1 MPAGR
6 PKGSNGTNKSAAIRE
21 YLKTNPG
28 ASTNE
33 ILDALGQKG
42 LEVSQALIAGVRGR
56 EERGPG
62 NKSRKGA
69 ITVDELT
76 SIHTIIEKFDDR
88 DIIMSIISDLS
99 SLIKEVGGMERF
111 EEAMKAYSS
120 WKPSEVMSEISSDPV
135 SESSE
140 SSESS
145 DDDDE
150 EEVED
155 EDEDEDDDD

>member
-21 YLKTNPG
+21 YLKANPG

-120 WKPSEVMSEISSDPV
+120 WKPSEVMSEVSSDPV
-135 SESSE
+135 P
-140 SSESS
+140 ESS

-155 EDEDEDDDD
+155 EDEDDDDDDD

>member
-111 EEAMKAYSS
+111 EEAMKAFSS
-120 WKPSEVMSEISSDPV
+120 WKPSEVMSEVSSDPV
-135 SESSE
+135 
-140 SSESS
+140 SESS

-150 EEVED
+150 EEDED
-155 EDEDEDDDD
+155 EDEDEDDDDDD

>member
-120 WKPSEVMSEISSDPV
+120 WKPSEVMSEVSSDPV

-140 SSESS
+140 SS
-145 DDDDE
+145 DDDE

-155 EDEDEDDDD
+155 EDEDEDEDD

>member
-6 PKGSNGTNKSAAIRE
+6 PKGSGGTNKSAAIRE
-21 YLKTNPG
+21 YLKNHPG

-33 ILDALGQKG
+33 VLDALGQKG
-42 LEVSQALIAGVRGR
+42 IEVSQALIAGVRGR

-88 DIIMSIISDLS
+88 DIIMGIVSDLS
-99 SLIKEVGGMERF
+99 NLIKEVGGIERF

-120 WKPSEVMSEISSDPV
+120 WKPSEAMASEVSSSISD
-135 SESSE
+135 
-140 SSESS
+140 SS
-145 DDDDE
+145 DDDDDDDE
-150 EEVED
+150 IDD

>member
-21 YLKTNPG
+21 YLKANPG

-120 WKPSEVMSEISSDPV
+120 WKPSEVMSEVSSDPV
-135 SESSE
+135 P
-140 SSESS
+140 ESS

-155 EDEDEDDDD
+155 EDDDDDDDDD

>member
-6 PKGSNGTNKSAAIRE
+6 PKGSGGTNKSAAIRE
-21 YLKTNPG
+21 YLKNHPG

-33 ILDALGQKG
+33 VLDALGQKG
-42 LEVSQALIAGVRGR
+42 IEVSQALIAGVRGR

-140 SSESS
+140 SS

-155 EDEDEDDDD
+155 EDEDDDDDD

>member
-120 WKPSEVMSEISSDPV
+120 WKPSEVMSEVSSDPV

-140 SSESS
+140 SS
-145 DDDDE
+145 DDDE

>member
-6 PKGSNGTNKSAAIRE
+6 PKGSGGTNKSAAIRE
-21 YLKTNPG
+21 YLKNHPG

-33 ILDALGQKG
+33 VLDALGQKG
-42 LEVSQALIAGVRGR
+42 IEVSQALIAGVRGR

-88 DIIMSIISDLS
+88 DIIMSIVSDLS
-99 SLIKEVGGMERF
+99 NLIKEVGGIERF

-120 WKPSEVMSEISSDPV
+120 WKPSEAMASEV
-135 SESSE
+135 SSSE
-140 SSESS
+140 SISDSS
-145 DDDDE
+145 DDDDDE
-150 EEVED
+150 IDD

>member
-6 PKGSNGTNKSAAIRE
+6 PKGSGGTNKSAAIRE
-21 YLKTNPG
+21 YLKNHPG

-33 ILDALGQKG
+33 VLDALGQKG
-42 LEVSQALIAGVRGR
+42 IEVSQALIAGVRGR

-88 DIIMSIISDLS
+88 DIIMSIVSDLS
-99 SLIKEVGGMERF
+99 NLIKEVGGIERF

-120 WKPSEVMSEISSDPV
+120 WKPSEAMASEVSSSISD
-135 SESSE
+135 
-140 SSESS
+140 SS
-145 DDDDE
+145 DDDDDDE
-150 EEVED
+150 IDD

>member
-6 PKGSNGTNKSAAIRE
+6 PKGSGGTNKSAAIRE
-21 YLKTNPG
+21 YLKNHPG

-33 ILDALGQKG
+33 VLDALGQKG
-42 LEVSQALIAGVRGR
+42 IEVSQALIAGVRGR

-88 DIIMSIISDLS
+88 DIIMSIVSDLS
-99 SLIKEVGGMERF
+99 NLIKEVGGIERF

-120 WKPSEVMSEISSDPV
+120 WKPSEAMASEVSSSSISD
-135 SESSE
+135 
-140 SSESS
+140 SS
-145 DDDDE
+145 DDDDDD
-150 EEVED
+150 EVED

>member
-6 PKGSNGTNKSAAIRE
+6 PKGSGGTNKSAAIRE
-21 YLKTNPG
+21 YLKSHPG

-33 ILDALGQKG
+33 VLDALGQRG
-42 LEVSQALIAGVRGR
+42 IEVSQALIAGVRGR

-88 DIIMSIISDLS
+88 DVIMGIIADLS
-99 SLIKEVGGMERF
+99 GLIKEIGGLDRF
-111 EEAMKAYSS
+111 EEAMKSYSS
-120 WKPSEVMSEISSDPV
+120 WKPSEVM
-135 SESSE
+135 ESSE
-140 SSESS
+140 SISSESESS
-145 DDDDE
+145 DDDDDDDDD
-150 EEVED
+150 ED